1 MQPAATLDRLVHQL
15 EHATALDKPASM
27 VVAILNRV
35 LPKGRVQEL
44 ASGTPLGHPLHP
56 ALVAIPIGAWTSAT
70 YFDLTGGDARTAR
83 RLIGLGNLAAL
94 PAALTGAN
102 DFMSTEGAE
111 RRVGLVHAVLNDV
124 ALGLYAASWLARRR
138 GRRVRGAAL
147 SMAGAAVLSGAGY
160 LGGHLAYARGVG
172 VDTTAFQELPEQWT
186 SVAVD
191 SIPEGGMV
199 ATTVNG
205 VSVLLARR
213 DGQLVALANRCTH
226 RGGPLDEGSI
236 SDGSV
241 VCPWHGSRFR
251 LTDGCVL
258 AGPATR
264 PQPVLEVRDLD
275 GEIQIRLPDEAG
287 ASDQPCRQLGHIF
300 ADLRSDLRIRRGT
313 RLVAIY
319 EAHVDLTSPKRAC

>member
-1 MQPAATLDRLVHQL
+1 
-15 EHATALDKPASM
+15 
-27 VVAILNRV
+27 
-35 LPKGRVQEL
+35 
-44 ASGTPLGHPLHP
+44 
-56 ALVAIPIGAWTSAT
+56 
-70 YFDLTGGDARTAR
+70 
-83 RLIGLGNLAAL
+83 
-94 PAALTGAN
+94 
-102 DFMSTEGAE
+102 
-111 RRVGLVHAVLNDV
+111 
-124 ALGLYAASWLARRR
+124 
-138 GRRVRGAAL
+138 
-147 SMAGAAVLSGAGY
+147 MAGAAVLSGAGY

-213 DGQLVALANRCTH
+213 DGQ
-226 RGGPLDEGSI
+226 
-236 SDGSV
+236 
-241 VCPWHGSRFR
+241 WHGSRFR

-287 ASDQPCRQLGHIF
+287 A
-300 ADLRSDLRIRRGT
+300 LRTNPVGN
-313 RLVAIY
+313 
-319 EAHVDLTSPKRAC
+319 